1 MNSREEFHMN
11 IFDILC
17 TSTQGQNFAEGQGHS
32 GNDVIYT
39 RSHWELDLVC
49 HHANGQLDNIMQS
62 ANLLYKKVQN
72 KHGK

>member
-17 TSTQGQNFAEGQGHS
+17 ASIQGQNFGEGQGHS

-39 RSHWELDLVC
+39 RTHWELDLV
-49 HHANGQLDNIMQS
+49 
-62 ANLLYKKVQN
+62 
-72 KHGK
+72 

>member
-17 TSTQGQNFAEGQGHS
+17 TSTQGQNFGEGQGHS

-39 RSHWELDLVC
+39 RSHWELDLV
-49 HHANGQLDNIMQS
+49 GMYD
-62 ANLLYKKVQN
+62 
-72 KHGK
+72 